1 MTIKH
6 PGPQAIEHPLYVLLL
21 EENISEFN
29 RRRAA
34 GERVSL
40 AGAMLRGLDLRGLD
54 ADGLDLRDACLRG
67 CDLRGIDL
75 RTAQLEGAT
84 ITEARVS
91 GTYFAANLGAEELR
105 LALEKG
111 TRMRSTP
118 R

>member
-1 MTIKH
+1 MTDVPRKLD
-6 PGPQAIEHPLYVLLL
+6 HPLYTLLL
-21 EENISEFN
+21 EENIAEFN

-34 GERVSL
+34 GEAASL
-40 AGAMLRGLDLRGLD
+40 AGALLRSLDLRGLD
-54 ADGLDLRDACLRG
+54 AANLDLRNACLRG

-84 ITEARVS
+84 ITDARVS
-91 GTYFAANLGAEELR
+91 GCYFPADIDADEIR

-111 TRMRSTP
+111 TRLRMTR